1 MQKWEY
7 LRLTVGYRSEG
18 EVYFIISNDTEV
30 IHKEDDASPKDLR
43 NYIGTIGYQGWELVS
58 VYQDV
63 RYNEIYHF
71 KRPLE

>member
-18 EVYFIISNDTEV
+18 EVDFAASNEIEV
-30 IHKEDDASPKDLR
+30 IHKDDDAGPKDLQ
-43 NYIGTIGYQGWELVS
+43 NHIGTLGYQGWELVS

-63 RYNEIYHF
+63 RHNEIFYF
-71 KRPLE
+71 KRPIE